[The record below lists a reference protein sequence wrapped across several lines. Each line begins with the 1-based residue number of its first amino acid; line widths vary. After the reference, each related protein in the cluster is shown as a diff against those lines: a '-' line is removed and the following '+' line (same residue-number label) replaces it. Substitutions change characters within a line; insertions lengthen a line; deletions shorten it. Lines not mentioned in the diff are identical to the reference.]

1 MYEVTFAYSFDL
13 YKGNPKRDLE
23 KLNGCIIKSYGVV
36 KDSVTL
42 CILVDCIETLNELK
56 DLLKSKYK
64 LNPKKTK
71 KLK

>member
-13 YKGNPKRDLE
+13 YKGKPKRDLE

-42 CILVDCIETLNELK
+42 CILVDSIETLNELK